1 MSHAG
6 AAAPEVSVVMPCL
19 NEEAAIGACIEKIR
33 RTFDQAGLDGEIVV
47 CDNGSTDRSVAIAEA
62 MGARVVHQPERGY
75 GNAYLKGFDSAR
87 GRYLVMG
94 DADDTYDFTLIPE
107 FLKALR
113 EGGNAFVT
121 GSRYLGGG
129 DGNITGLHRWFGNP
143 ALTRILNALF
153 GTRYTDVYC
162 GFRAFS
168 REAYERIRPV
178 SPGMEFNLE
187 LAINAGLAGLKTAE
201 IPIVLA
207 PRKGESKL
215 RTFRDGWR
223 SLRMM
228 LLYSPNQL
236 FLVPGSVLLSLGLL
250 LHVAVL
256 LGLVRFG
263 GRPAAGVTAVFATV
277 LSVVGFEILSL
288 GLHAKTYSWSR
299 RFDHDN
305 RFLGGFYSRFT
316 LETGLLMGLGLA
328 LAGLAILATI
338 VVEWVK
344 SDLLPL
350 PHPEWASFGAT
361 LDHPRT
367 EHGVL
372 LVVHLGHVHE
382 AARGTAMTEPAE
394 SRPWSTIELRLAA
407 LIVLI
412 AAALWAP
419 RLRGP
424 LDLRYDAGV
433 YYILGR
439 SLAEGHG
446 YRLLNEP
453 GAIEAIQYPP
463 VLPAVAALHRAG
475 PGNQRSRRGRPC
487 APAHDG
493 AAVSRVRPCVV
504 RAGATVPVA
513 GFAFAAALL
522 AILNAQVVFSPT
534 TSRPTCPTPPSPCSS
549 SSTRRIRGGGTRRD
563 GIRPAHRRR
572 GAARRVGGAE
582 PGATPLA

>member
-129 DGNITGLHRWFGNP
+129 DANITALHRWFGNP

-153 GTRYTDVYC
+153 ATRYTDVYC

-305 RFLGGFYSRFT
+305 RFLSGFYGRFT
-316 LETGLLMGLGLA
+316 LETGLLAGLGLA

-361 LDHPRT
+361 LT
-367 EHGVL
+367 
-372 LVVHLGHVHE
+372 
-382 AARGTAMTEPAE
+382 
-394 SRPWSTIELRLAA
+394 
-407 LIVLI
+407 
-412 AAALWAP
+412 
-419 RLRGP
+419 
-424 LDLRYDAGV
+424 
-433 YYILGR
+433 ILGL
-439 SLAEGHG
+439 S
-446 YRLLNEP
+446 
-453 GAIEAIQYPP
+453 
-463 VLPAVAALHRAG
+463 
-475 PGNQRSRRGRPC
+475 
-487 APAHDG
+487 
-493 AAVSRVRPCVV
+493 
-504 RAGATVPVA
+504 T
-513 GFAFAAALL
+513 
-522 AILNAQVVFSPT
+522 VFS
-534 TSRPTCPTPPSPCSS
+534 SLFISAMSMRRPEGQ
-549 SSTRRIRGGGTRRD
+549 R
-563 GIRPAHRRR
+563 
-572 GAARRVGGAE
+572 
-582 PGATPLA
+582 

>member
-129 DGNITGLHRWFGNP
+129 DGNITALHRWFGNP

-305 RFLGGFYSRFT
+305 RFLSGFYSRFT
-316 LETGLLMGLGLA
+316 LETGLLVGLGLA
-328 LAGLAILATI
+328 LAGLAILATT

-361 LDHPRT
+361 LT
-367 EHGVL
+367 
-372 LVVHLGHVHE
+372 
-382 AARGTAMTEPAE
+382 
-394 SRPWSTIELRLAA
+394 
-407 LIVLI
+407 
-412 AAALWAP
+412 
-419 RLRGP
+419 
-424 LDLRYDAGV
+424 
-433 YYILGR
+433 ILGL
-439 SLAEGHG
+439 S
-446 YRLLNEP
+446 
-453 GAIEAIQYPP
+453 
-463 VLPAVAALHRAG
+463 
-475 PGNQRSRRGRPC
+475 
-487 APAHDG
+487 
-493 AAVSRVRPCVV
+493 
-504 RAGATVPVA
+504 T
-513 GFAFAAALL
+513 
-522 AILNAQVVFSPT
+522 VFSSLFIST
-534 TSRPTCPTPPSPCSS
+534 MSMRRPEGQ
-549 SSTRRIRGGGTRRD
+549 R
-563 GIRPAHRRR
+563 
-572 GAARRVGGAE
+572 
-582 PGATPLA
+582 